1 MEDNRYKVGARR
13 IAAAIATTVLVGVLV
28 GCSSYASK
36 PPPNFPD
43 PNTAVGKQK
52 IIDQYVESQK
62 KLHGGQ

>member
-28 GCSSYASK
+28 GCSSYVSK

-43 PNTAVGKQK
+43 PSTPAGKQK
-52 IIDQYVESQK
+52 IIDNYVKSQM